1 MVMILTN
8 PTPIRKIFQS
18 HLVRQ
23 LQWQVSAIQT
33 ICAQHTMRKPVRPLV
48 LEWNR
53 DNLMIQH
60 QVISLNGRLE
70 KSECKWPKSKGFNFS
85 CREFYL
91 VEIKRQ
97 WRPFE
102 EFVWIPTKA
111 ERREGWLEPE
121 TVGSDNGES
130 DPFEGILDWWGNKTN
145 FFCFH
150 FLYRFFFFFFGGG
163 GK

>member
-8 PTPIRKIFQS
+8 LTPICKKSPR
-18 HLVRQ
+18 RQ
-23 LQWQVSAIQT
+23 LQTQWQVSVIQT
-33 ICAQHTMRKPVRPLV
+33 ICAQHTMRKPVRPLA

-111 ERREGWLEPE
+111 ERR
-121 TVGSDNGES
+121 TRVGLNRKRSDLIMVSLIRLKGYWTGGEIKL
-130 DPFEGILDWWGNKTN
+130 ILFVFT
-145 FFCFH
+145 
-150 FLYRFFFFFFGGG
+150 FLYRWDGGG
-163 GK
+163 E

>member
-60 QVISLNGRLE
+60 QVISFLNLSVSGRNQ
-70 KSECKWPKSKGFNFS
+70 KGLILAAENF
-85 CREFYL
+85 
-91 VEIKRQ
+91 I
-97 WRPFE
+97 
-102 EFVWIPTKA
+102 
-111 ERREGWLEPE
+111 WL
-121 TVGSDNGES
+121 
-130 DPFEGILDWWGNKTN
+130 K
-145 FFCFH
+145 
-150 FLYRFFFFFFGGG
+150 
-163 GK
+163 